1 MVKPSLSLL
10 ALAAQAAR
18 RAAPRLRK
26 APIELTDAAADRV
39 RDLLG
44 KREKVSS
51 SPAALPLGTPPLSG
65 RFGQRRA
72 HAQVEPRL
80 SELRC

>member
-1 MVKPSLSLL
+1 MVKPTLSLL

-26 APIELTDAAADRV
+26 APIELTDAAAYRV

-44 KREKVSS
+44 KRDKVFLRPAVRA
-51 SPAALPLGTPPLSG
+51 PAATHTLSV
-65 RFGQRRA
+65 
-72 HAQVEPRL
+72 HPRH
-80 SELRC
+80 